1 MQKIRERFVPALAQ
15 NCSFTVVHVTQSRH
29 FRLRHSFVCGLVI
42 YDIDPDQISLPPL
55 QSTAPNH
62 RFPLDTVIMA
72 ATAKYQAAPSRDSF
86 DEEQYTQAPPSYQD
100 NPSGS
105 SAPEVVGG
113 YGTPRQED
121 DNVPDDFKVR

>member
-1 MQKIRERFVPALAQ
+1 MEIRSCISSKLQ
-15 NCSFTVVHVTQSRH
+15 NYGGLEKTQNRH
-29 FRLRHSFVCGLVI
+29 FSAPHLCLQPMVI
-42 YDIDPDQISLPPL
+42 YDINSHQTSLHPIHSPDPTYRLY
-55 QSTAPNH
+55 
-62 RFPLDTVIMA
+62 FPLLIMA

-105 SAPEVVGG
+105 SAPEVTGG

-121 DNVPDDFKVR
+121 DNVPDDFKVRRRS